1 MKALYLTI
9 LKYLFLNDPAT
20 HIFFFQHRKFTS
32 VEKMEKLK
40 GLRNFVDMIQNPIQ
54 IPLLEKEAMVFDR
67 SGYICKNNEDY
78 VDVISFEFC
87 VGGKFKIDDFIPN
100 DKLILSKSYVQKISQ
115 MVANKSRDIE
125 SFDTK
130 EELEEFVE
138 E

>member
-1 MKALYLTI
+1 
-9 LKYLFLNDPAT
+9 
-20 HIFFFQHRKFTS
+20 
-32 VEKMEKLK
+32 
-40 GLRNFVDMIQNPIQ
+40 MIQNPIQ

>member
-1 MKALYLTI
+1 M
-9 LKYLFLNDPAT
+9 NDPAT